1 MTGRYRLTTY
11 GTMYVMKRTTVYL
24 PDELKARLEAEAKR
38 RGTTE
43 AQIVRE
49 AVDKETRRLRP
60 RGGIILGESEG
71 MTARNLDDYLE
82 GFGED

>member
-1 MTGRYRLTTY
+1 MERYLLPTY

-49 AVDKETRRLRP
+49 GVDKETRRPRP
-60 RGGIILGESEG
+60 RGGIISGGELD
-71 MTARNLDDYLE
+71 ARDIDSTDALK

>member
-1 MTGRYRLTTY
+1 
-11 GTMYVMKRTTVYL
+11 VYL

-49 AVDKETRRLRP
+49 AVDKETRRPRP
-60 RGGIILGESEG
+60 RGGIILGDSEQ